1 MADLAQLKDS
11 AVKKSLSLISTT
23 ARQEGK
29 HPETRDTEL
38 IYCRSSE
45 RSRERFL
52 FDFGIFIVT
61 AAELIIHY
69 LVTTWSVPRDI
80 P

>member
-11 AVKKSLSLISTT
+11 AGKKSLSLISTT

-38 IYCRSSE
+38 IY
-45 RSRERFL
+45 L

-69 LVTTWSVPRDI
+69 LVTMWSVPRDI